1 MTNTCW
7 PYINKIKVNVII
19 MRTLLVL
26 AMVSFF
32 VIPGCIS
39 AETFGEQSFD
49 IYAVY
54 GMSGWEV
61 THHFEKDENNQT
73 IETLTELEI
82 EYSPESEIGAEFV
95 EFWLLPGDDSEKKT
109 IDPSQNNTIQH
120 MYTGYGAFM
129 AKFGVIDSEGN
140 EDSMPRTESDWPAV
154 IRSANFYINQS
165 QAGEPANLFV
175 DAPNPNSV
183 GSAERMNVESTIGN
197 SWALPFTSQPT
208 DITWELIDPEGNIVE
223 THSETLDVGEDFTW
237 EVWLESPMRGSWL
250 LNIDSS
256 QDVNIDQTTK
266 IRMDYAGYMYN
277 DY

>member
-1 MTNTCW
+1 
-7 PYINKIKVNVII
+7 

-39 AETFGEQSFD
+39 AEPFGEQSVD

-95 EFWLLPGDDSEKKT
+95 EFWLLPGDNSEKKT
-109 IDPSQNNTIQH
+109 VDPKQSNTIQH

-129 AKFGVIDSEGN
+129 SKFGVIDSEDN
-140 EDSMPRTESDWPAV
+140 EDSMPRTEYDWPAV

>member
-1 MTNTCW
+1 LTNTCW